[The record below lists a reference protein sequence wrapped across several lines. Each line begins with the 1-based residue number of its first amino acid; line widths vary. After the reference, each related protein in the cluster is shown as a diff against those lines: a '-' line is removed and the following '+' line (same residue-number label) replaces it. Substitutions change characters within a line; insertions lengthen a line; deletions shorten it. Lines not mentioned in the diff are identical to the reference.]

1 MTSYTY
7 TGPLSGVTLPDGTE
21 VLLYPGATVSL
32 PASNEYVATL
42 VALGYATSTGA

>member
-7 TGPLSGVTLPDGTE
+7 TGPMTGFTLPDSPD
-21 VLLYPGATVSL
+21 VVILPAATYSL